1 MLKALL
7 YAGNTRPIENKPKTI
22 KKMVIGSYTLITTLK
37 VGGLNASTKRHRL
50 AGWMEN
56 MYMYAPP
63 LNRITLLEPPNSM

>member
-50 AGWMEN
+50 AGWMKTYGC
-56 MYMYAPP
+56 MHFHLPHH
-63 LNRITLLEPPNSM
+63 SV